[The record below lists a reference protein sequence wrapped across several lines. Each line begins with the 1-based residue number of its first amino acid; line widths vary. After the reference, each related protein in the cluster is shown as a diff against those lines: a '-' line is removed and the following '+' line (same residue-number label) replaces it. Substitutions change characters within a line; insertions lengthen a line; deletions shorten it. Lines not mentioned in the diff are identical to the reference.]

1 MDIEHLSKH
10 QIVLLA
16 FLVSF
21 VSSIV
26 TGIVTVTLLGQAPPG
41 VTKTINQI
49 VERTVQT
56 VVPATQGAAAT
67 TVTQKTVVV
76 KDDDLT
82 AQSIASV
89 QKSIVRIVGKGD
101 NQLIARGVIVSSK
114 GDAITDAGALD
125 ASAFTS
131 FEAIMPGGERVAV
144 TLPKAHGTSTP
155 LVLVSLAVGTS
166 TDFASA
172 SIADESKLALGQSV
186 IRIGGTGTDIAG
198 AGIVAALPSSGSNEI
213 QASVGSSIPGSLI
226 MTLFGDVIGF
236 ATTQSLGDGADFYT
250 LAQPTIVTAT
260 ATSTTATK
268 ASSGS

>member
-1 MDIEHLSKH
+1 MSKH

-41 VTKTINQI
+41 VTRTINQI

-82 AQSIASV
+82 AQSIAAV
-89 QKSIVRIVGKGD
+89 QKSIVHIVGKGD
-101 NQLIARGVIVSSK
+101 NQLIARGVIISSK

-125 ASAFTS
+125 ASAFTD

-155 LVLVSLAVGTS
+155 LIVVSLAVGTS
-166 TDFASA
+166 TDFAPA
-172 SIADESKLALGQSV
+172 SIADSNKLELGQSV
-186 IRIGGTGTDIAG
+186 IRIGGTGTDIVG
-198 AGIVAALPSSGSNEI
+198 AGIVAALPAPGSSEI
-213 QASVGSSIPGSLI
+213 EASVGSSVPGSLI
-226 MTLFGDVIGF
+226 MTLFGDVIGL
-236 ATTQSLGDGADFYT
+236 ATTQSLSDGSDFYT
-250 LAQPTIVTAT
+250 LATPVMT
-260 ATSTTATK
+260 TSTSTATK
-268 ASSGS
+268 ATSGS

>member
-56 VVPATQGAAAT
+56 VVPATQSAAAT

-82 AQSIASV
+82 AQSIAAV

-101 NQLIARGVIVSSK
+101 TQLIARGVIVSSK
-114 GDAITDAGALD
+114 GAAITDAGALD
-125 ASAFTS
+125 ASSFS
-131 FEAIMPGGERVAV
+131 DFEAIMPGGERVAV

-155 LVLVSLAVGTS
+155 LMLVSLAVGTS
-166 TDFASA
+166 TDFAPVSL
-172 SIADESKLALGQSV
+172 ADSSKLALGQSV

-198 AGIVAALPSSGSNEI
+198 AGIVAALPAVGSDEI
-213 QASVGSSIPGSLI
+213 EASVSSSIPGSLI
-226 MTLFGDVIGF
+226 MTLFGDVIGL
-236 ATTQSLGDGADFYT
+236 ATTQSLSDGSDFYT
-250 LAQPTIVTAT
+250 LAPFAAAT
-260 ATSTTATK
+260 VSTTTK
-268 ASSGS
+268 AASN

>member
-76 KDDDLT
+76 KDDDLPR
-82 AQSIASV
+82 SPLPPCKKV
-89 QKSIVRIVGKGD
+89 
-101 NQLIARGVIVSSK
+101 LY
-114 GDAITDAGALD
+114 ALW
-125 ASAFTS
+125 A
-131 FEAIMPGGERVAV
+131 
-144 TLPKAHGTSTP
+144 K
-155 LVLVSLAVGTS
+155 
-166 TDFASA
+166 
-172 SIADESKLALGQSV
+172 
-186 IRIGGTGTDIAG
+186 
-198 AGIVAALPSSGSNEI
+198 
-213 QASVGSSIPGSLI
+213 
-226 MTLFGDVIGF
+226 
-236 ATTQSLGDGADFYT
+236 ATTSSLQGE
-250 LAQPTIVTAT
+250 
-260 ATSTTATK
+260 
-268 ASSGS
+268 SS

>member
-41 VTKTINQI
+41 VTRTINQI

-82 AQSIASV
+82 AQSIATV

-101 NQLIARGVIVSSK
+101 NQLIARGVIISNK

-125 ASAFTS
+125 ASAFTD

-155 LVLVSLAVGTS
+155 LLMVSLAVGTS
-166 TDFASA
+166 TDFAPA
-172 SIADESKLALGQSV
+172 SIADVSKLELGQSV

-198 AGIVAALPSSGSNEI
+198 AGIVAALPAAGSSEI
-213 QASVGSSIPGSLI
+213 EASVGSSVPGSLI
-226 MTLFGDVIGF
+226 MTLFGDVIGL
-236 ATTQSLGDGADFYT
+236 ATTQSLNDGSDFYT
-250 LAQPTIVTAT
+250 LVQPPMTA
-260 ATSTTATK
+260 ATSTATK

>member
-16 FLVSF
+16 LLVSF

-26 TGIVTVTLLGQAPPG
+26 TGIVTVTLLGQAPTG
-41 VTKTINQI
+41 VTRTINQI

-56 VVPATQGAAAT
+56 VVPATQSAAAT

-82 AQSIASV
+82 AQSIATV

-101 NQLIARGVIVSSK
+101 DQLIARGVIISNK
-114 GDAITDAGALD
+114 GTAITDAGALD
-125 ASAFTS
+125 ASAFTD

-155 LVLVSLAVGTS
+155 LLLVSLAVGTS
-166 TDFASA
+166 TDFAPA
-172 SIADESKLALGQSV
+172 SIADLSKLALGQSV

-198 AGIVAALPSSGSNEI
+198 AGIVAALPASGSDEI
-213 QASVGSSIPGSLI
+213 QASVGSSVPGSLI

-236 ATTQSLGDGADFYT
+236 ATTQSLGDGSDFYT
-250 LAQPTIVTAT
+250 LAQSPTPA
-260 ATSTTATK
+260 ATSTATK

>member
-56 VVPATQGAAAT
+56 GVPSTQGAAAT

-101 NQLIARGVIVSSK
+101 DQLIARGVIISNK
-114 GDAITDAGALD
+114 GSAITDSGALN
-125 ASAFTS
+125 ASAFNE
-131 FEAIMPGGERVAV
+131 FEAIMPGGERVAL

-155 LVLVSLAVGTS
+155 LMLVSLAVGTS
-166 TDFASA
+166 TDFAPA
-172 SIADESKLALGQSV
+172 SIANESKLALGQSV

-198 AGIVAALPSSGSNEI
+198 AGIVAALPTSGSNEI
-213 QASVGSSIPGSLI
+213 QASVGSSVPGSLI

-236 ATTQSLGDGADFYT
+236 ATTQSLSDGSSFYT
-250 LAQPTIVTAT
+250 LAAPAVASGT
-260 ATSTTATK
+260 ATSTATK